1 MPDEKNKADIVGT
14 LSLAAEKT
22 AAALRGYYPMD
33 AENDTLYGA
42 ELYSL
47 MAAGKRIRP
56 NLTLEFCRLFGGSE
70 AAAMPF
76 ACAVEM
82 MHTFSLIHDDLP
94 CMDDD
99 DMRRGRPT
107 NHKVHGEATA
117 LLAGD
122 SLEVRS
128 LLTALGNPY
137 VGAGDA
143 RRAGLLIGEGA
154 IGMIEGQ
161 IMDMA
166 AETEA
171 ISLERLR
178 TLYSKKTGELMRVST
193 CLGCIAAGVPDG
205 DERMEAAR
213 TYAYGIGLAF
223 QIIDDVLD
231 AESTAEELGK
241 TVGSDVRDGKT
252 TYLSFMNAAE
262 ARAEARRV
270 TDGAIAA
277 IGRYSGSEQLVM
289 LAEWLLGRRK

>member
-1 MPDEKNKADIVGT
+1 MSFDKTNAVITDA
-14 LSLAAEKT
+14 LDLAAKKT
-22 AAALRGYYPMD
+22 AAALRGYYPEH
-33 AENDTLYGA
+33 AGNDMLCGA

-47 MAAGKRIRP
+47 MAGGKRIRP
-56 NLTLEFCRLFGGSE
+56 YLTLVFCRLFGGSE

-122 SLEVRS
+122 ALEVRS
-128 LLTALGNPY
+128 LVTALENPY
-137 VGAGDA
+137 AVPADA
-143 RRAGLLIGEGA
+143 LRAGQLLGRGA

-166 AETEA
+166 AETRA
-171 ISLERLR
+171 ISLDELRL
-178 TLYSKKTGELMRVST
+178 LYSRKTGELMRVST
-193 CLGCIAAGVPDG
+193 GLGCIAAGVPDG
-205 DERMEAAR
+205 DERMQAAR
-213 TYAYGIGLAF
+213 TYALSTGMAF

-231 AESTAEELGK
+231 AESTADELGK
-241 TVGSDVRDGKT
+241 SVGSDARDGKT
-252 TYLSFMNAAE
+252 TYLSFMSAAE
-262 ARAEARRV
+262 AREEARRV
-270 TDGAIAA
+270 TNEAINAVKH
-277 IGRYSGSEQLVM
+277 YPGSEMLVS
-289 LAEWLLGRRK
+289 LAEWLLVRRK

>member
-1 MPDEKNKADIVGT
+1 
-14 LSLAAEKT
+14 
-22 AAALRGYYPMD
+22 
-33 AENDTLYGA
+33 
-42 ELYSL
+42 
-47 MAAGKRIRP
+47 
-56 NLTLEFCRLFGGSE
+56 
-70 AAAMPF
+70 
-76 ACAVEM
+76 
-82 MHTFSLIHDDLP
+82 
-94 CMDDD
+94 
-99 DMRRGRPT
+99 
-107 NHKVHGEATA
+107 
-117 LLAGD
+117 
-122 SLEVRS
+122 
-128 LLTALGNPY
+128 
-137 VGAGDA
+137 
-143 RRAGLLIGEGA
+143 
-154 IGMIEGQ
+154 MIEGQ

-252 TYLSFMNAAE
+252 TYLSFMSAAE

-270 TDGAIAA
+270 TDGAVAA